1 MTEFWT
7 RIAENLLDRLGG
19 PMSFRFVLQPVVAA
33 IFAIVAGL
41 QDARLGR
48 SPYLWAILT
57 EPANRAPLIRD
68 GWKRIGKVFIV
79 AVVLDLIY
87 QIVVLEVYPGEAII
101 VALLLAIIPYVVLRG
116 VVTRATGILTGGK
129 R

>member
-19 PMSFRFVLQPVVAA
+19 PMSFRFVLQPVVAT
-33 IFAIVAGL
+33 IFAILAGL
-41 QDARLGR
+41 QHARLGR

-57 EPANRAPLIRD
+57 EPANRASLIRE
-68 GWKRIGKVFIV
+68 GWKRAGKVFIV
-79 AVVLDLIY
+79 AVALDLIY

-101 VALLLAIIPYVVLRG
+101 VAVLLVIIPYVVLRG
-116 VVTRATGILTGGK
+116 VVTRVVGILTGG
-129 R
+129 RR